1 MLSFTKFILT
11 HIFHVFKYIKN
22 ENNNFIKG
30 LYKVQF
36 NARKKSNEK
45 SIFISI
51 TNAHCIMLFTGWV
64 DVLLEVGF
72 ILMHR

>member
-36 NARKKSNEK
+36 KQQ
-45 SIFISI
+45 
-51 TNAHCIMLFTGWV
+51 IMPGKNQMKNPFLY
-64 DVLLEVGF
+64 L
-72 ILMHR
+72 